1 MMAEKYPSGA
11 TSDERFPYLDGWRG
25 LAILLVL
32 VAHFWDVHTPTLGR
46 MGVDLFFVLSGL
58 LMSHILFEKRMPIG
72 KFYRR
77 RISRILP
84 VFLLF
89 VLTVWTGWSH
99 LGGSWQEL
107 VTTLS
112 FTRTY
117 YTHPMIL
124 DSVLPDA
131 NLWSLNVE
139 EHCYVLLATIA
150 AFSALRIR
158 ASLIL
163 FALAALTIPAIK
175 LHFMAHGLVPY
186 AYTTE
191 CSCAGLLLAAGYRR
205 YATTWTPPPWAALV
219 ALGGAFLCYCA
230 FAPWYARFM
239 VGPPLLAFSVN
250 HIQSSW
256 KWVVAFFEWRPL
268 RQLGI
273 LSYSIYL
280 WQQLFLTYRA
290 DFPYHTGVLFG
301 VGAGA
306 ISFYLFE
313 RPARAWINTHWQPK
327 PTVMPAAGLGERE
340 QASG

>member
-1 MMAEKYPSGA
+1 MDEKHPISA
-11 TSDERFPYLDGWRG
+11 ASEERFPYLDGWRG

-32 VAHFWDVHTPTLGR
+32 IAHYWHVRVPVIGR

-89 VLTVWTGWSH
+89 VIVAWIGWSH
-99 LGGSWQEL
+99 RGASWEEL
-107 VTTLS
+107 VTTLT

-117 YTHPMIL
+117 YIHPMFL
-124 DSVLPDA
+124 HSLLPVQ

-150 AFSALRIR
+150 AFSALRTR
-158 ASLIL
+158 ASWIL

-175 LHFMAHGLVPY
+175 LHFMAQSVVPY

-191 CSCAGLLLAAGYRR
+191 CASAGLLLSAGYRR
-205 YATTWTPPPWAALV
+205 YAGRWAPPPWAPPL
-219 ALGGAFLCYCA
+219 ALGGAFMCYCG
-230 FAPWYARFM
+230 FAPWYAPFM
-239 VGPPLLAFSVN
+239 IGPPLLAFSVN
-250 HIQSSW
+250 HIQQSW
-256 KWVVAFFEWRPL
+256 KWVVAIFEWRPL

-273 LSYSIYL
+273 LSYSVYL
-280 WQQLFLTYRA
+280 WQELFLWYRK
-290 DFPYHTGVLFG
+290 DFPFHTAVLLA

-313 RPARAWINTHWQPK
+313 KPARTWINIHWQPRAR
-327 PTVMPAAGLGERE
+327 VLAPAAAQSSPG
-340 QASG
+340 

>member
-1 MMAEKYPSGA
+1 M
-11 TSDERFPYLDGWRG
+11 SDKHPNKAVSEARLPYLDGWRG

-32 VAHFWDVHTPTLGR
+32 VAHFWGIRVPVIGR

-58 LMSHILFEKRMPIG
+58 LMSDILFEKRMPIG

-89 VLTVWTGWSH
+89 VLTVWIGWSH
-99 LGGSWQEL
+99 RGASWTEL
-107 VTTLS
+107 ITTLT

-124 DSVLPDA
+124 RSVIPDV

-150 AFSALRIR
+150 AFSALRAR
-158 ASLIL
+158 AAVIL

-175 LHFMAHGLVPY
+175 LHFISGGAVPFG
-186 AYTTE
+186 YTTE
-191 CSCAGLLLAAGYRR
+191 CASAGLLLSAGYHR
-205 YATTWTPPPWAALV
+205 YATKWTPPSWAAPL

-230 FAPWYARFM
+230 FAPWYAEFIT
-239 VGPPLLAFSVN
+239 GPPLLAFSVN
-250 HIQSSW
+250 HIQTSW
-256 KWVVAFFEWRPL
+256 KWIVAVLEWRPL

-280 WQQLFLTYRA
+280 WQQLFLSHRNY
-290 DFPYHTGVLFG
+290 FPYHSAILFALATG
-301 VGAGA
+301 AA
-306 ISFYLFE
+306 SFYLFE
-313 RPARAWINTHWQPK
+313 RPTRTWLNAHWRPRAGAMARAR
-327 PTVMPAAGLGERE
+327 A
-340 QASG
+340 